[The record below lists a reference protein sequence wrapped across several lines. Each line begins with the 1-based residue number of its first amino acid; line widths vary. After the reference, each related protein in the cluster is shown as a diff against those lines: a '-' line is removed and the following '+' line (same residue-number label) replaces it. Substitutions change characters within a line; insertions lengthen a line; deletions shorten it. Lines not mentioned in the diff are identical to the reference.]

1 MRQAVILL
9 VFSFAKLKAILKP
22 ITPNDGNDRLRKH
35 RFGFKKKKMK
45 DRLIPLLT
53 NRYGILPMHIVAVK
67 ET

>member
-1 MRQAVILL
+1 MIDFVNIVLDL
-9 VFSFAKLKAILKP
+9 
-22 ITPNDGNDRLRKH
+22 
-35 RFGFKKKKMK
+35 KKKKMK